1 MSAGNGKGETV
12 GFIGLGYMGHG
23 MAKNIVEKGYALHA
37 LANRRREAIEDLVGR
52 GAVEAASVA
61 EIAGACDVVVLC
73 LPGSPEVEAVV
84 AGPDGLLAN
93 ARPGLVIIDTSTANP
108 VSTRRLYDLAAEKG
122 VAFVDAPLG
131 RTPKEAWAG
140 ELDSMVGAEPD
151 VFERVKPIVGT
162 WSGRIIHTGGPGAG
176 HTMKLLNNF
185 LSLGYAALYAEAL
198 AIGEKAG
205 VSAETFH
212 GVIAGGRMDC
222 GFYQTFMGYVVGRD
236 PEAHKF
242 SIRNAH
248 KDMRYLVGMANE
260 AGVASHVSSAVKNSY
275 ATADGIGRGGDFVP
289 FLADIVAEQN
299 GLPKRS

>member
-1 MSAGNGKGETV
+1 MSAGNGKGGAV

-23 MAKNIVEKGYALHA
+23 MAKNLVEKGFALHA
-37 LANRRREAIEDLVGR
+37 LPNRRRDAVEDLVGR

-61 EIAGACDVVVLC
+61 EIGKACDTVVLC

-84 AGPDGLLAN
+84 AGPEGLLAH
-93 ARPGLVIIDTSTANP
+93 ARPGLVIIDTSTADP
-108 VSTRRLYDLAAEKG
+108 VSTRRLYDLAREKG
-122 VAFVDAPLG
+122 VTFVDAPLS
-131 RTPKEAWAG
+131 RTPKEAWEG
-140 ELDSMVGAEPD
+140 KLDSMVGAEPD
-151 VFERVKPIVGT
+151 AFERVKPVVEA
-162 WSGRIIHTGGPGAG
+162 WSGRIIHTGGPGSG

-198 AIGEKAG
+198 SIGEKAG

-212 GVIAGGRMDC
+212 GVISGGRMDC

-248 KDMRYLVGMANE
+248 KDMRYLVGMAN
-260 AGVASHVSSAVKNSY
+260 ASGIASHVSSAVKNSY
-275 ATADGIGRGGDFVP
+275 ATAEGIGRGADFVP
-289 FLADIVAEQN
+289 FLADVVAEQN
-299 GLPKRS
+299 GLPKRG